1 MDDCFKILD
10 ESYARANKH
19 LEKPFIADAGM
30 QAKIEAVALCLK
42 NRAGVRAL
50 LAGLLAKLH
59 TPSVDIRKPFMD
71 ITGQTGDDNYSGRYY
86 DERHIQRLVEKPY
99 SLPINATTAFL
110 TPGFRTKNV
119 VLTTEVQLGGRP
131 AEMYEALLK
140 IFEDIQRERVTAR
153 SAMDETFRL
162 LVIERDQRRAAIQN
176 LVRDIRRATDHL
188 PLSAEATVALIG
200 QHMAC
205 KYSSRI
211 PVFVVAAAYRAA
223 ERQLGQTVRKLN
235 PHNAADKQTGAF
247 GDIEVTIAGADG
259 VTTAYEMKMKA
270 VTIGDVN
277 LALQKLANG
286 GTSIRNYIFI
296 TTEPILQEA
305 RPYAATLYEELGGVE
320 MAILDCL
327 GFLRYFLHLFHALR
341 TEFLEAYQDLLLAEP
356 ESAVSHALKEAFLT
370 LRKTAE
376 GAQ

>member
-1 MDDCFKILD
+1 MIPRI
-10 ESYARANKH
+10 SA
-19 LEKPFIADAGM
+19 
-30 QAKIEAVALCLK
+30 
-42 NRAGVRAL
+42 
-50 LAGLLAKLH
+50 
-59 TPSVDIRKPFMD
+59 VDIRKPFMD

-296 TTEPILQEA
+296 TTEPILEET
-305 RPYAATLYEELGGVE
+305 RSYAATLYEELGGVE
-320 MAILDCL
+320 IAILDCL